1 MEGKRAAGVLVAG
14 LALVAAGCSNED
26 TAKLSRVGKLL
37 GKKLEAAAGS
47 EQAPRL
53 PALGRVESAGLE
65 GRVRQR
71 LKGDKLLA
79 VQAIEVRAEGG
90 RVELTG
96 RVQDLAQR
104 RRAVELA
111 ESTAGVEGVVDR
123 LEEAPGR

>member
-1 MEGKRAAGVLVAG
+1 MEGKRLAGLLAAG
-14 LALVAAGCSNED
+14 LALAAAGCTNED
-26 TAKLSRVGKLL
+26 TAKLSRVGRLL
-37 GKKLEAAAGS
+37 GKKLESAAGGD
-47 EQAPRL
+47 QAVKL
-53 PALGRVESAGLE
+53 PALPQPSGLE

-71 LKGDKLLA
+71 LRDDKLLA
-79 VQAIEVRAEGG
+79 VQAIEVRADGG

-123 LEEAPGR
+123 LEESGPGR